1 MPFLAPLIPF
11 IPEIIQGAGTAI
23 GAVQGIKG
31 AKKAGQSEA
40 ASQAQSSL
48 FDLSK
53 QFQTQAGAIQ
63 PTAQG
68 YLDQSR
74 SAFDSATNFWAPLL
88 KGGAGATS
96 VLAPDIARTNA
107 QYDQALQTQQQ
118 LNPRGGPG
126 SAFLAQQPYAKAA
139 QIGGMYSSLRPQ
151 AANAMSQIGGQTGA
165 LGVNSLYAMLNA
177 LQGAT
182 GASGTLLNADVANR
196 YANMSNTGQQLGIG
210 QILGGS
216 IFDLLKQIPGLG
228 GAGGGWKSGGS
239 LGIPSNPNPTV
250 WNPDTSYGGLFGIP
264 KAGSPPNI

>member
-1 MPFLAPLIPF
+1 VPFLAPLIPF
-11 IPEIIQGAGTAI
+11 IPQIIQGVGTAI
-23 GAVQGIKG
+23 GIGQGIKG
-31 AKKAGQSEA
+31 GKKAGQSDA
-40 ASQAQSSL
+40 ASQAMTGL
-48 FDLSK
+48 GDISK
-53 QFQTQAGAIQ
+53 QFQQYSGQIQ

-68 YLDQSR
+68 YLDQSK

-139 QIGGMYSSLRPQ
+139 QIGSLYSSLRPQ
-151 AANAMSQIGGQTGA
+151 AATAMSQIGGQTGA

-182 GASGTLLNADVANR
+182 GASGTLLGADVSNR
-196 YANMSNTGQQLGIG
+196 YANMQNTGQQMGIG
-210 QILGGS
+210 SMIGGS
-216 IFDLLKQIPGLG
+216 LFDLLKQIPGLG
-228 GAGGGWKSGGS
+228 GSSGGGGINQSAGGHGATGG
-239 LGIPSNPNPTV
+239 
-250 WNPDTSYGGLFGIP
+250 F
-264 KAGSPPNI
+264 